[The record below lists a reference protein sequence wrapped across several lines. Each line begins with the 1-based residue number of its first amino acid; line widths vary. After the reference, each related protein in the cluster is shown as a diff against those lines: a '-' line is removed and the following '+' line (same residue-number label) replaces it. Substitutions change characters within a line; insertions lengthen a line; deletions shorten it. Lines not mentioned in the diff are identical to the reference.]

1 MGHVT
6 GLIYVAIVALWAAV
20 LIPMWLRR
28 HDDDEERRR
37 ERHEEALGVL
47 ARFRS
52 PGSRPITPA
61 RRAAR
66 RRRAIAVTLV
76 AMLAAGGAGWLT
88 GFVGSWAVIT
98 PIIGLVLFIGGAIA
112 SKQWQRTTLAR
123 QEAAQARERSVAAR
137 AARESRRT
145 RVTAAPKPRV
155 SRSRPTSSLDH
166 LFDQTA

>member
-1 MGHVT
+1 VGPVT

-52 PGSRPITPA
+52 PNSRPISPA

-76 AMLAAGGAGWLT
+76 AFLAAGGAGWFT
-88 GFVGSWAVIT
+88 GFVGPWAFVA
-98 PIIGLVLFIGGAIA
+98 PLVGLVLFIGVAVASRQWERATIA
-112 SKQWQRTTLAR
+112 KH
-123 QEAAQARERSVAAR
+123 EAEQARERSVEAR
-137 AARESRRT
+137 ASREMRRT
-145 RVTAAPKPRV
+145 RVSAAPKTRV
-155 SRSRPTSSLDH
+155 ARSRPPSSLDH